1 MRVVY
6 ECAPE
11 HFVMVSFTG
20 EWPYTIAKLMGKQ
33 ALCNAHGKRHFQLRK
48 AMGPAFSAEAVV
60 AYIPRMVQIAETLCE
75 KWADSKQVKG
85 KMIFK
90 DFTFQVG
97 CHQVLA
103 NVTSNHSCVT
113 AGLVRSTRAC
123 K

>member
-1 MRVVY
+1 
-6 ECAPE
+6 
-11 HFVMVSFTG
+11 MVSFTG